1 MICVI
6 RFPRMSA
13 KRAVIIQNLVTR
25 LRAERIDQ
33 ELSMTEVAAR
43 CGIDRTMVMRVE
55 ERERTP
61 SIDTLLRIA
70 DALGVDLWKL
80 LRDATKE
87 TQT

>member
-1 MICVI
+1 
-6 RFPRMSA
+6 MSA
-13 KRAVIIQNLVTR
+13 KRAIIIQNLVTR